1 MKSLKVLFVLGCLFF
16 LGSTSLFAQVPQAF
30 SYQAVA
36 RDASG
41 EIKANA
47 DIRVQVQILQ
57 GSEDGT
63 VLYTETHAVQ
73 TSEIGSFSLEIGR
86 GTSSDSFSE
95 IDWMNGPHY
104 LAMGVDLE
112 GGSNYVDVGSTKLL
126 SVPFALVAGN
136 STPQTRSV
144 ANSDTSNIG
153 FIGIAEVGDNNNFE
167 QRGIQGVVR
176 GNGTGNHM
184 GVFGSVVNFN
194 APAGSPS
201 GGGIARKYGLY
212 GQAASKAQEN
222 IGAFAIAAGE
232 GSGDIQ
238 TDLNNSNPG
247 SVNSGVIGFA
257 TGNLNFNLGVRGRV
271 YGSAGARENVAV
283 QGFAETAASGRNIG
297 VQSIVMRSQTRNIG
311 YFAAVG
317 NQSSTPENYGMLM
330 YVQRGG
336 VSVGAEIHADKALIT
351 YGDIEINGNISHT
364 GNLTQ
369 TSDINLKENI
379 KPISSGLGV
388 ILELEPLSYN
398 YKWSNNGVGMTLSR
412 NQHYGLIAQD
422 VEEILPALVQKNIHR
437 YQVQENNPDAMT
449 PDGAENMVTKEF
461 EYKSLNYTE
470 LIPFLIKAIQEQQ
483 EMIDT
488 QQKEIDALKKLI
500 DQR

>member
-1 MKSLKVLFVLGCLFF
+1 MKSIKFLFVFGCLFL

-47 DIRVQVQILQ
+47 DIRVQVRILQ

-63 VLYTETHAVQ
+63 VLYTETHSVL

-86 GTSSDSFSE
+86 GNSDTDFSE

-104 LAMGVDLE
+104 LAMGVDLD

-126 SVPFALVAGN
+126 SVPFALVAGS
-136 STPQTRSV
+136 STAATESV
-144 ANSDTSNIG
+144 ANGETNNVGFTGTARIESD
-153 FIGIAEVGDNNNFE
+153 NNFE
-167 QRGIQGVVR
+167 QIGLLGEVEGV
-176 GNGTGNHM
+176 GTGNHI
-184 GVFGSVVNFN
+184 GVLGSVINRD
-194 APAGSPS
+194 APAGLTNS
-201 GGGIARKYGLY
+201 GFTARKYGLY
-212 GQAASKAQEN
+212 GQVASKAQEN
-222 IGAFAIAAGE
+222 IGLFAIGFGE
-232 GSGDIQ
+232 GSGDL
-238 TDLNNSNPG
+238 TSVGSNNPG

-257 TGNLNFNLGVRGRV
+257 RDNLNFNLGVRGRV
-271 YGSAGARENVAV
+271 YGSAGARENIGV

-297 VQSIVMRSQTRNIG
+297 VQSVVMGSQTRNIG
-311 YFAAVG
+311 FFGAVG
-317 NQSSTPENYGMLM
+317 NQGNTPENYGMLL

-336 VSVGAEIHADKALIT
+336 LSIGAEIHADKALVA
-351 YGDIEINGNISHT
+351 YGDVEVNGNISYT

-379 KPISSGLGV
+379 KPISSGLDV

-398 YKWSNNGVGMTLSR
+398 YKWSNNGVGMTLSK
-412 NQHYGLIAQD
+412 NLHYGLIAQD

-437 YQVQENNPDAMT
+437 YQIQENNPDTMT
-449 PDGAENMVTKEF
+449 PDGSENLVTKEF

-470 LIPFLIKAIQEQQ
+470 LIPFLIKAVQEQQ
-483 EMIDT
+483 EMINA
-488 QQKEIDALKKLI
+488 QQKELEELKKRLN
-500 DQR
+500 QK